1 MTTLRVIVV
10 LSLIALAL
18 LGCGGG
24 GSGTP
29 APTAGSVAGVLT
41 IGGPVNSLANL
52 TVGVYPPG
60 AITAVQSVDLGN
72 STSAATG
79 DYSDRTISFQF
90 TDLDLG
96 SYEIAVYQGAAG
108 SETFLYR
115 SDSFDL
121 TSNAPH
127 MTSFSAKMSFSGME
141 PWGTISGVIDLA
153 DSPWPG
159 DKYVYLG
166 FKMGDEPRLE
176 YPLTEGYANDG
187 YVEHLV
193 AEGEIIFNMD
203 FLTYGAWTVG
213 LYGYDFATHQVTT
226 YGERDVAVLVHGGS
240 PNVTGVNFPADFA
253 GDPGTDPVL
262 GTISGTISFSG
273 VLPQVGG
280 FVAVGANTIPP
291 QAGAP
296 ISHMEITPEMLD
308 ESNTVDYTIENLPSG
323 EYGVAIFAYDFTTHT
338 AVYFGEYP
346 DPVNIT
352 EQMPDVSGIDFAAD
366 VSQL

>member
-1 MTTLRVIVV
+1 VFTA
-10 LSLIALAL
+10 LIALAL

-24 GSGTP
+24 GGSTP
-29 APTAGSVAGVLT
+29 APTAGSIAGSLT
-41 IGGPVNSLANL
+41 IGGPVNSMANL
-52 TVGVYPPG
+52 TVGVYSPG
-60 AITAVQSVDLGN
+60 VTTAIQSADLGN
-72 STSAATG
+72 STSAASG
-79 DYSDRTISFQF
+79 DYAGRTVSFQF

-96 SYEIAVYQGAAG
+96 SYEIAVYQGATG

-115 SDSFDL
+115 SDTLEL
-121 TSNAPH
+121 TSAAPN
-127 MTSFSAKMSFSGME
+127 MTSFSATMSFSGPE
-141 PWGTISGVIDLA
+141 PWGTISGVISLA

-166 FKMGDEPRLE
+166 FKRGDDPQLE

-187 YVEHLV
+187 YVEHV
-193 AEGEIIFNMD
+193 IADSEIIFNMD
-203 FLTYGAWTVG
+203 FLTYGEWSVG
-213 LYGYDFATHQVTT
+213 FYGYDFTTHQVTT
-226 YGERDVAVLVHGGS
+226 YGERDVTVEVNGS
-240 PNVTGVNFPADFA
+240 SLNVTGVNFPADFA

-273 VLPQVGG
+273 TLPQVGG

-308 ESNTVDYTIENLPSG
+308 ESNEVEYIIENLPSDD
-323 EYGVAIFAYDFTTHT
+323 YGVAIFAYDFATHT

-346 DPVNIT
+346 DPVSIT
-352 EQMPDVSGIDFAAD
+352 EGAPNVSGIDFDAD
-366 VSQL
+366 VSLL